1 MACLA
6 AGINAPVVMTSGK
19 YAREEPYEKWE
30 LVSSHTARR
39 TACTNM
45 FLKGIPT
52 IAIMKISGHKKESTF
67 MKYIKITAEENA
79 DYIAENYAERD

>member
-6 AGINAPVVMTSGK
+6 AGINTPILITSGK
-19 YAREEPYEKWE
+19 YKRDTTYEKWE

-67 MKYIKITAEENA
+67 MKYIKVSAEENA
-79 DYIAENYAERD
+79 DYIAENYAEKA